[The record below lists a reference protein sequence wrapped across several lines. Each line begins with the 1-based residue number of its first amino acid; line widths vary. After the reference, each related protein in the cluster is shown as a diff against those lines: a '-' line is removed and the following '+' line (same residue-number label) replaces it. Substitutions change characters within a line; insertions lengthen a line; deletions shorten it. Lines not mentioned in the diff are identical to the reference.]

1 MKSKQRRQ
9 LLKKEK
15 KAAKKVLQNQLKDN
29 CEASNSL
36 YCKRMIPSFTNN
48 SKTDDHRRYLLRL
61 HPNVPA
67 IFLTEFILVRE
78 KVGEGSF
85 GDVYNCLVPS
95 LGAMPI
101 IAKILKDTENLDFEV
116 ERNMLQAVS
125 GHPNFPFC
133 YGYSRNPNTLLM
145 QSFQSSETI
154 YQILKS
160 GKVNMQWKCL
170 VLQIVN
176 GLLHLHDKLLVL
188 HNDVKTD
195 NVIVQNGER
204 AIIIDLGK
212 ATPIARPRTYNLNAT
227 EQKKYNHYHR
237 HLAYEL
243 RNTPNSTQSHLTDAY
258 SFGYLLKKIG
268 HSSLVEVVPQL
279 LEKHPKDRL
288 SLKSAREKLK

>member
-1 MKSKQRRQ
+1 M
-9 LLKKEK
+9 
-15 KAAKKVLQNQLKDN
+15 
-29 CEASNSL
+29 
-36 YCKRMIPSFTNN
+36 
-48 SKTDDHRRYLLRL
+48 
-61 HPNVPA
+61 
-67 IFLTEFILVRE
+67 
-78 KVGEGSF
+78 
-85 GDVYNCLVPS
+85 
-95 LGAMPI
+95 
-101 IAKILKDTENLDFEV
+101 
-116 ERNMLQAVS
+116 
-125 GHPNFPFC
+125 
-133 YGYSRNPNTLLM
+133 LM
-145 QSFQSSETI
+145 QSFESLETI